1 MKIEEKPYTISR
13 TFLDFPSDDGDAVI
27 VFLHGCSHGCK
38 GCHSPSL
45 QEYVEVCSLH
55 LLLDD
60 IIDMSNRFE
69 KTRNVV
75 FSGGDPLYNIHT
87 IKQVEY
93 LCNELHERGYKI
105 CIYTGHDIEY
115 VKNYFTGKFDF
126 VKCGCYIE
134 EERQQSGKDDEGM
147 TLASKNQNFYDNKF
161 KKISKD
167 GRLVWRKK
175 WMNLF

>member
-1 MKIEEKPYTISR
+1 MKIETNAYTISR

-45 QEYVEVCSLH
+45 QKYVEIKSLH

-60 IIDMSNRFE
+60 IMDVANSFV
-69 KTRNVV
+69 KTRKIVI
-75 FSGGDPLYNIHT
+75 SGGDPLFNELQM
-87 IKQVEY
+87 KKVEY
-93 LCNELHERGYKI
+93 ICDILKDKGFEI

-115 VKNYFTGKFDF
+115 VKERFKGRFDF
-126 VKCGCYIE
+126 IKCGRYIE
-134 EERQQSGKDDEGM
+134 EERQFSGKDDEGM
-147 TLASKNQNFYDNKF
+147 TLASKNQNFYNNKF

-167 GRLVWRKK
+167 GKLVWRKK